1 MRTSLAII
9 LTLAAPAMADEI
21 GYEELVARLGSAV
34 PTGAGVQ
41 VVQVE
46 ANESAGLSYRPNP
59 AEADFAGKSFNL
71 FSGAS
76 ADSGHATFVGRNLY
90 GSLGMAKGITQ
101 INCFDANGWINAYLR
116 FGAGS
121 SGLPL
126 APTNGSRLFN
136 CSWIGSTTPSQ
147 SNEILRRAD
156 YAMNRDNTLVIAG
169 MNNGASQAVPELMS
183 CTYNGIAVGLTSGN
197 HSAGSPPSGID
208 GAGRQKPELVAPG
221 EFTSFST
228 PIVSASA
235 ALLYQFANELPFSLN
250 TNRRTGVAIKAAL
263 FAGASHGST
272 WSNGT
277 PTSGANRGLAP
288 NPIDPILGFGTVNID
303 RAHRVL
309 SADEVTGQSTLAAA
323 VTAPPVG
330 SIGWDYEVVASTTYE
345 RHYPLN
351 ITSTSDLSVALTWNR
366 APTSTSLASGGGA
379 TPVYNLDLRLRR
391 VESGQAV
398 DMTGNA
404 GSAWFVG
411 GNVVSAVTTGNIE
424 HLWIQDLVPGRYVI
438 SINRATLGAPS
449 SGSVISWIVDP
460 GTTVP
465 GDLNGDGVV
474 DGADLG
480 ILLSNWGGSGL
491 GDLNG
496 SGLIDGADLG
506 SLLSAW
512 S

>member
-1 MRTSLAII
+1 
-9 LTLAAPAMADEI
+9 
-21 GYEELVARLGSAV
+21 
-34 PTGAGVQ
+34 
-41 VVQVE
+41 
-46 ANESAGLSYRPNP
+46 
-59 AEADFAGKSFNL
+59 
-71 FSGAS
+71 
-76 ADSGHATFVGRNLY
+76 
-90 GSLGMAKGITQ
+90 
-101 INCFDANGWINAYLR
+101 
-116 FGAGS
+116 
-121 SGLPL
+121 
-126 APTNGSRLFN
+126 
-136 CSWIGSTTPSQ
+136 
-147 SNEILRRAD
+147 
-156 YAMNRDNTLVIAG
+156 
-169 MNNGASQAVPELMS
+169 
-183 CTYNGIAVGLTSGN
+183 
-197 HSAGSPPSGID
+197 
-208 GAGRQKPELVAPG
+208 
-221 EFTSFST
+221 
-228 PIVSASA
+228 
-235 ALLYQFANELPFSLN
+235 
-250 TNRRTGVAIKAAL
+250 
-263 FAGASHGST
+263 
-272 WSNGT
+272 
-277 PTSGANRGLAP
+277 
-288 NPIDPILGFGTVNID
+288 
-303 RAHRVL
+303 
-309 SADEVTGQSTLAAA
+309 
-323 VTAPPVG
+323 
-330 SIGWDYEVVASTTYE
+330 
-345 RHYPLN
+345 LN